1 MIETTNPD
9 LHKERW
15 STGEAISKQAVEK
28 PEANQMEYTSLKSA
42 TKHLAENL
50 QIHVFPVAEVI
61 VRENNLKVLQT
72 SCSLSWLFTST
83 TLLQREENEDREMEI
98 LYSGD
103 EAFFQPVFLLSQIG
117 TASFLANISCPDAG
131 LPFSKHVERESGVN
145 MGLLSLITQKVW
157 EIQIFF
163 YFELFKETL
172 LRYN

>member
-1 MIETTNPD
+1 MIETTNSD

-103 EAFFQPVFLLSQIG
+103 EAFSSQSSCCLRLEQLHFLPIFPVLMQGFLSP
-117 TASFLANISCPDAG
+117 NMW
-131 LPFSKHVERESGVN
+131 KEKVESIWGC
-145 MGLLSLITQKVW
+145 
-157 EIQIFF
+157 
-163 YFELFKETL
+163 
-172 LRYN
+172 

>member
-1 MIETTNPD
+1 MIETTNSD
-9 LHKERW
+9 LHKETW

-103 EAFFQPVFLLSQIG
+103 EAFPSQCSCCLRLEQLHFLPIFPALIQGFLSP
-117 TASFLANISCPDAG
+117 NMW
-131 LPFSKHVERESGVN
+131 KEKVES
-145 MGLLSLITQKVW
+145 VW
-157 EIQIFF
+157 GC
-163 YFELFKETL
+163 
-172 LRYN
+172 